1 MKALITGASSG
12 IGYNMAKYLNS
23 MGYSLVLVARDKEK
37 IQKIQKELSG
47 EVKIVVADLSNESKL
62 KELYVL
68 CKNDNIDILI
78 NNAGFGLFGEF
89 TETDLNKEL
98 EMIDVNIKAV
108 HILTKLFL
116 KDMKKRNKGYILNV
130 SSAASFQAG
139 PLMATYYATKSYVTK
154 LTLAIYEELR
164 RDKSNVH
171 ISCLC
176 PGPVNTNF
184 NNVANVQFSM
194 KSLSSEYVARYA
206 IDKMFQNKLIIIPGI
221 KMKFTIF
228 FNRLVSNKLAIRIVY
243 KFQKK
248 KEKNNMDI

>member
-37 IQKIQKELSG
+37 LQKIQKELSG

-68 CKNDNIDILI
+68 CKNDNIDILV

-228 FNRLVSNKLAIRIVY
+228 FNRLVSNKLAIKLVY

-248 KEKNNMDI
+248 KEKNNNDN

>member
-1 MKALITGASSG
+1 
-12 IGYNMAKYLNS
+12 

-37 IQKIQKELSG
+37 LQKIQKELSG

-68 CKNDNIDILI
+68 CKNDNIDILV

-228 FNRLVSNKLAIRIVY
+228 FNRLVSNKLAIKLVY

-248 KEKNNMDI
+248 KGKNNNDN